1 MKLIIAILQP
11 HQLPEVKRALY
22 RARIYHMTCTNILG
36 TVPNQGERPGERHTF
51 RGVEH
56 EVTLFQKIRV
66 EFPVN
71 DEYVETAIDAVVQGG
86 RASGGAGR
94 IFVTEL
100 HEAVEVL
107 TGQRGPA
114 TVQEASPAMPG
125 PAVDARS

>member
-22 RARIYHMTCTNILG
+22 RARIYHLTCTNILG
-36 TVPNQGERPGERHTF
+36 TVANQGERHTF

-71 DEYVETAIDAVVQGG
+71 DAYVEAAIDAIVQGG

-107 TGQRGPA
+107 TGERGPA
-114 TVQEASPAMPG
+114 IVQEQSPAVPD
-125 PAVDARS
+125 PSPEPRS